1 MPEFML
7 PSWVPHT
14 DCVLFDSNLLVV
26 VIAGKTRPSLLS
38 HGPAKDYT
46 WNDYENL
53 IEILSEFKTAV
64 TTPQVLSEV
73 NSLLN
78 KTGYAREECR
88 AVLAREIP
96 LLEER
101 MITGASVS
109 TNAAFPQYGLTDL
122 SIKEAASNDTLV
134 LSADWPLIG
143 MLRAGGIAA
152 LHYEEIVAL
161 QK

>member
-1 MPEFML
+1 ML
-7 PSWVPHT
+7 PSWIPYT
-14 DCVLFDSNLLVV
+14 ECILLDSNLLVV

-46 WNDYENL
+46 WNDYEFL
-53 IEILSEFKTAV
+53 IEFLSEFRTTV

-101 MITGASVS
+101 MIPSVS
-109 TNAAFPQYGLTDL
+109 VAANPTFPQYGLTDL
-122 SIKEAASNDTLV
+122 SIKEAALSDTLV
-134 LSADWPLIG
+134 LSADWPLVG
-143 MLRAGGIAA
+143 LLRATGIAA
-152 LHYEEIVAL
+152 VHYEELAGFRG
-161 QK
+161 